1 MPTES
6 FDIHLARTGEVTC
19 RNHARLG
26 YERLTRGVY
35 GRVPLAGGWDEYQVR
50 SRRFFAMV
58 HAVIAAYPNRDIALY
73 GPTALQ
79 VLGVALPICFED
91 WDNCHI
97 IVPRGTYQPVRRGVI
112 VHRANA
118 GLTIWGHVGG
128 LPVLHPVDHWAQLRG
143 GTINNLVEVGD
154 GLMRRRKPLLTL
166 EAVNRRIAQ
175 LAGVPGVGRLRQ
187 AARLIVPGT
196 DSLYETRTRLT
207 LIDAGLPCP
216 LVNLPV
222 FVHSVGRTYHLDMG
236 YEEEKVGV
244 EFDGLVHVGDDR
256 QQEIDAARLRDLADE
271 GWFVVRVTAKQLAHP
286 EDFTRPIERALV
298 MRHGLS
304 SR

>member
-1 MPTES
+1 MAPDTY
-6 FDIHLARTGEVTC
+6 DIRLARTGEVTC
-19 RNHARLG
+19 RNHVRLG
-26 YERLTRGVY
+26 YERLARGVY
-35 GRVPLAGGWDEYQVR
+35 GRVPLASGPDEYQR
-50 SRRFFAMV
+50 RRRRFLAMV
-58 HAVIAAYPNRDIALY
+58 HAVMAAYPSRDIALH

-79 VLGVALPICFED
+79 VLGVALPTCCED
-91 WDNCHI
+91 WDNCHVV
-97 IVPRGTYQPVRRGVI
+97 VPRGTYQPVRRCVI
-112 VHRANA
+112 AHRAN
-118 GLTIWGHVGG
+118 GQLRIWAHAGG

-143 GTINNLVEVGD
+143 GTINNLAEVGD
-154 GLMRRRKPLLTL
+154 GLVRRRNPLLTPA
-166 EAVNRRIAQ
+166 AVHQRIEQ
-175 LAGVPGVGRLRQ
+175 LAGVPGVGRIRR
-187 AARLIVPGT
+187 AARFVAVGT
-196 DSLYETRTRLT
+196 DSLYETRTRLA

-216 LVNLPV
+216 RVNLPV